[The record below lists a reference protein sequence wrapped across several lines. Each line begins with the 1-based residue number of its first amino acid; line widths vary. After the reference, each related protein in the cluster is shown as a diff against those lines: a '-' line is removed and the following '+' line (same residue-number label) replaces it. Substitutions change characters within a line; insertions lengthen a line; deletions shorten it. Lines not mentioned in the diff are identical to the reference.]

1 MRTSCVTL
9 AQYRT
14 THGALF
20 LVPDRVNGDRPSR
33 KVTILEPKQSQPLL
47 EGRSFD
53 FVPLTERNGSLLS
66 QTQLWFMIN
75 ASFLTAATG
84 ALGPLSGLSL
94 PWTVVAIVVGS
105 IFGTLFQAFH
115 GAQGPRM
122 GLPQMI
128 QSRAQF
134 GSRGAV
140 LPLVAATI
148 VQFGFAIFYV
158 QTGASSLGI
167 VATAVPSGL
176 LQLLVGL
183 AALLVAVVG
192 YRLVMLAEKTVSWV
206 MIATLIVLTVGA
218 VTLLPVGSML
228 ANTHFVLAPFLM
240 QFAAAATFQV
250 AVAPVVSDY
259 TRYLPVNI
267 SGAKVSASV
276 FGGTL
281 VSAVW
286 IEILGAILAIA
297 FPKADTVGGF
307 AKLSD
312 AMLPGLAVVVMIV
325 SLITCLNAVAV
336 CFYSGSVAFLT
347 AVEGFRRFT
356 STFKVRAVAITVI
369 GVLVIGASLFVP
381 NSALGS
387 FSVFLAILVY
397 FLIPW
402 TAVNLTDYYIVRRGV
417 LSITDILKQDGGL
430 YGRWGKAGMI
440 SYAVGFVVMI
450 PFFSTTVWVGP
461 AAAAMGGA
469 DFSFLVGLIVSGGL
483 YLFLTRRF
491 DRAAEYEAV
500 AAAPINTIHNHEA
513 MAELAAAGSHE

>member
-1 MRTSCVTL
+1 MES
-9 AQYRT
+9 
-14 THGALF
+14 
-20 LVPDRVNGDRPSR
+20 
-33 KVTILEPKQSQPLL
+33 KQNLPLL
-47 EGRSFD
+47 EDRSFD
-53 FVPLTERNGSLLS
+53 YVPESERNGNLFS

-94 PWTVVAIVVGS
+94 PWTIVAIVTGS
-105 IFGTLFQAFH
+105 VFGTLFQAFH

-140 LPLVAATI
+140 LPLAAATI

-158 QTGASSLGI
+158 QTGASSLGT
-167 VATAVPSGL
+167 VVTEAPSAL

-183 AALLVAVVG
+183 VALVVATVG
-192 YRLVMLAEKTVSWV
+192 YRLVMLAEKSVSYV
-206 MIATLIVLTVGA
+206 MVVTLLVLSIGA
-218 VTLLPVGSML
+218 GVLLPVGQMMQD
-228 ANTHFVLAPFLM
+228 AHFSLAPFLL
-240 QFAAAATFQV
+240 QFAAAGTFQI

-259 TRYLPVNI
+259 TRYLPANI
-267 SGAKVSASV
+267 SGGKVSASV

-297 FPKADTVGGF
+297 FPKEDTVGGF
-307 AKLSD
+307 AVLAD
-312 AMLPGLAVVVMIV
+312 RMLPGLAVVVMIV
-325 SLITCLNAVAV
+325 SLLTCLNAVAV

-347 AVEGFRRFT
+347 AVEGFRRFR
-356 STFKVRAVAITVI
+356 STFRVRGLTITVI
-369 GVLVIGASLFVP
+369 GLLVIGAGLFVP

-387 FSVFLAILVY
+387 FSVFLAILTY
-397 FLIPW
+397 FLVPW

-417 LSITDILKQDGGL
+417 LSISDILKPDGGI
-430 YGRWGKAGMI
+430 YGRWGRAGMI
-440 SYAVGFVVMI
+440 SYAVGFLVMI

-461 AAAAMGGA
+461 AAAALGGA
-469 DFSFLVGLIVSGGL
+469 DFSFLVGLLVSAGL
-483 YLFLTRRF
+483 YLFLTRGF

-500 AAAPINTIHNHEA
+500 AAAPINTIGHTAERAPVTIGGHE
-513 MAELAAAGSHE
+513 